1 MNLII
6 GAGQVFRNYYLP
18 NINNKSNYFVFD
30 INNIS
35 DKKGFIY
42 ISDENKLLEEKYDII
57 YVLTPPESHFYY
69 FQLLNDKCS
78 TFYIEKP
85 VFLDNEEYEASRQLN
100 NRVTVLGGYSRRFF
114 NNYTEFKDLI
124 LKSELKST
132 ISKVNIS
139 EGYNYK
145 WNSVH
150 LESITNDELSHL
162 IDSFLYILNL
172 HNSKIDFKINTVRGD
187 DKTYIDIDLIIN
199 QIPINIKFSRVEELI
214 NQFNFIN
221 YDGDVYSLNTNLNGG
236 ISSIIFNTYKEL
248 KMNSNKQS
256 SVSVFKEILNFV
268 ESKHYLN
275 EDVKSL
281 TKFNNTIS
289 ILEDIKKKIQ

>member
-78 TFYIEKP
+78 AFYIEKP
-85 VFLDNEEYEASRQLN
+85 VFLDNEEYKVSRKLN

-132 ISKVNIS
+132 ISQVNIS

-221 YDGDVYSLNTNLNGG
+221 YDGDVYSLNSNLNGG
-236 ISSIIFNTYKEL
+236 ISSIISNTYKEL

-268 ESKHYLN
+268 ESKHYLH